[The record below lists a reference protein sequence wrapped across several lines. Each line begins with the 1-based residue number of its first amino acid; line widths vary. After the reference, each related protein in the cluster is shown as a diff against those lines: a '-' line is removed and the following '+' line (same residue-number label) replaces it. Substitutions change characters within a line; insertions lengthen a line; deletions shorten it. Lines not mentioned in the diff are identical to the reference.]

1 MFLLLLLLSQAGK
14 SKTELNTTPLI
25 GSFVLTLTQHSLSPG
40 SLERCLRTEYPFLCI
55 CLSDTLQDMG
65 DQARQGELA
74 PT

>member
-1 MFLLLLLLSQAGK
+1 MFFLLLLFQAGK
-14 SKTELNTTPLI
+14 NKAELSATPLI
-25 GSFVLTLTQHSLSPG
+25 GSFVLTLTQHSLSPDN
-40 SLERCLRTEYPFLCI
+40 LERCLRTEYPCLCI